1 MKMYSEKNKLNKTV
15 VKFCKNFAD
24 TLTEKRNKIFKNY
37 SRL

>member
-24 TLTEKRNKIFKNY
+24 THRKKKQNL
-37 SRL
+37 